1 MCTHALSG
9 LFHNAKLRIVS
20 PVFKWASSEWRFV
33 QAWAGVSRGGKFMGV
48 THQSLSLY
56 FWSQE
61 HWASIISKHVAK
73 LKVFWEVFN
82 SVSINEHMNNS
93 SSERT
98 IRTFQMR
105 ARCKNRPLNPA
116 SRVIVKPSNGK

>member
-48 THQSLSLY
+48 THQSLSLFLVSRTLGLY
-56 FWSQE
+56 NQQTCCQ
-61 HWASIISKHVAK
+61 IKGV
-73 LKVFWEVFN
+73 LG
-82 SVSINEHMNNS
+82 SV
-93 SSERT
+93 
-98 IRTFQMR
+98 
-105 ARCKNRPLNPA
+105 
-116 SRVIVKPSNGK
+116 